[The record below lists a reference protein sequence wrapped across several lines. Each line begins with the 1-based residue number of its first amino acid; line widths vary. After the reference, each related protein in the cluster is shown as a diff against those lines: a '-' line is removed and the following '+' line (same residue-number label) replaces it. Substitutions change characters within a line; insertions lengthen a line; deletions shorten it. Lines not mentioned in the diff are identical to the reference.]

1 MAKASSKNGNI
12 GTRTK
17 SSPSTGVSPEE
28 RRHMIAE
35 AAYYRALRRGF
46 RGGDAVSDWLTAERE
61 INERLLHASGQGHGS
76 ALSGQA
82 SRTSVASESTIAS
95 SH

>member
-12 GTRTK
+12 GARTK
-17 SSPSTGVSPEE
+17 SSMGISPEE
-28 RRHMIAE
+28 RRNMIAE

-46 RGGDAVSDWLTAERE
+46 RGGDPVSDWLTAERE
-61 INERLLHASGQGHGS
+61 INERLLHASGQSRGS
-76 ALSGQA
+76 ALPGQA
-82 SRTSVASESTIAS
+82 SRVSAASESTAAS

>member
-1 MAKASSKNGNI
+1 
-12 GTRTK
+12 
-17 SSPSTGVSPEE
+17 
-28 RRHMIAE
+28 MIAE

-61 INERLLHASGQGHGS
+61 INDRLLHASGQGQGS
-76 ALSGQA
+76 ALPGQTSHVSAASGP
-82 SRTSVASESTIAS
+82 TTVS